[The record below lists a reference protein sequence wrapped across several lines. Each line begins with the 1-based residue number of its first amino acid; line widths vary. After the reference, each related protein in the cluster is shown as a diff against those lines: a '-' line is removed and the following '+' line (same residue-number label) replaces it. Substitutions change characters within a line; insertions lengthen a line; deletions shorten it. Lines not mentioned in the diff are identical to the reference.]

1 MINDNDLNVQLL
13 KNFEQ
18 KIEIEFNAVI
28 QGIKGK
34 IY

>member
-1 MINDNDLNVQLL
+1 MINENDLNVQLINGL
-13 KNFEQ
+13 EY

-34 IY
+34 TY